1 MSNLSAFLAE
11 NAEKKEVQ
19 SYVASK
25 RFFTIVKNERTGKE
39 EKKYE
44 EWKIG
49 CVTGEE
55 DEKIRKSCVKRV
67 QVPGKKNMYQPET
80 DINEYMAKLA
90 TRCTVYPDL
99 NSVELQESYKVMNAE
114 ELLRTMLT
122 PGEYQDYLTKV
133 QEVNGFNSMEELVEQ
148 AKN

>member
-11 NAEKKEVQ
+11 NAAKVEAIP
-19 SYVASK
+19 YVASK
-25 RFFTIVKNERTGKE
+25 RFFTKVKNEKTGKE

-67 QVPGKKNMYQPET
+67 QVPGKKNMFQPET

-90 TRCTVYPDL
+90 VRCTIWPDL
-99 NSVELQESYKVMNAE
+99 NDTDLQKSYGVMSAE

-122 PGEYQDYLTKV
+122 PGEYQDYLNKV
-133 QEVNGFNSMEELVEQ
+133 QEANGFNSMEELVDQ

>member
-11 NAEKKEVQ
+11 NAAKQEVIK
-19 SYVASK
+19 YVASK
-25 RFFTIVKNERTGKE
+25 RFFTMVKNEKTGKE
-39 EKKYE
+39 EKKFE

-55 DEKIRKSCVKRV
+55 DERIRKSCIKRV
-67 QVPGKKNMYQPET
+67 QVPGKKNLFQPET
-80 DINEYMAKLA
+80 DSNEYMAKLA
-90 TRCTVYPDL
+90 AKCTLYPDL
-99 NSVELQESYKVMNAE
+99 NDATLQQSYGVMSAE

-122 PGEYQDYLTKV
+122 PGEYQDYLLKV
-133 QEVNGFNSMEELVEQ
+133 QEANGFNSMDELVDQ